1 MAVDEVWL
9 MVRRNKNITTIL
21 VTYCK
26 AYMKLH
32 NTIVCFGHLMWKAN
46 SLEKTLMLGKIE
58 GRKRR
63 GWQRM
68 RCLDG
73 ITDSMDMRLSVL
85 QETVKDRE
93 AWGAPV
99 HGVARTQTWISDWT
113 TTEIC
118 SDNCVCVSLSVKSY
132 VNKCRSKIFS
142 AVLVLL

>member
-9 MVRRNKNITTIL
+9 MVRRNKNIRTIL

-32 NTIVCFGHLMWKAN
+32 NTIVCFGHLMWRAN

-73 ITDSMDMRLSVL
+73 ITDSMDMRLSIL
-85 QETVKDRE
+85 QEIVKDRE

-99 HGVARTQTWISDWT
+99 HGVARTQTWISNWT

-132 VNKCRSKIFS
+132 VNKCRSNIFS